1 MLLVRLLMLT
11 LAGLQSQAVPV
22 SSDTAKWPR
31 FRDEAHR
38 LSFAYLIGLHSV
50 VSPAE
55 ELRGLGGWV
64 SRVVLVA
71 DDPGGTEKLPVLV
84 VSVFVCDDPALDP
97 RVPCRDENFYRNVCD
112 RFEKLPLG
120 DAIAIQCVTYGR
132 AACQWSAVVL
142 REKGRVEISACS
154 GQRCELEPEDKHP
167 CGLRGCRCRNT
178 NTVATKTDAGVLP
191 VPASWLAALG
201 PGSHSDWVN
210 QRLSLARA
218 QAET

>member
-11 LAGLQSQAVPV
+11 LAGLQGQAVPV

-31 FRDEAHR
+31 FRDETHR
-38 LSFAYLIGLHSV
+38 LSFAYPIGLHSV

-64 SRVVLVA
+64 SRVSLVA

-97 RVPCRDENFYRNVCD
+97 RVPCTDENFYRNVCD
-112 RFEKLPLG
+112 RFEKFPLG
-120 DAIAIQCVTYGR
+120 DATAIQCVTYGR

-142 REKGRVEISACS
+142 REKGRVEVSAPAAD
-154 GQRCELEPEDKHP
+154 RDANWNLK
-167 CGLRGCRCRNT
+167 T
-178 NTVATKTDAGVLP
+178 NTRAACADAVVAIRIQPPLKQLL
-191 VPASWLAALG
+191 ASF
-201 PGSHSDWVN
+201 
-210 QRLSLARA
+210 RFRRA
-218 QAET
+218 D